1 MYDRIEGR
9 EQEVS
14 RKSFLHV
21 PSIFRKRLPESSKA
35 IDHMILIPY
44 DIKTSKLEVEH
55 SDIKILFTSAG
66 FSQVTNP
73 GHSSY
78 HWLLKLNINKVI
90 IITGLIHLNFLWL
103 F

>member
-1 MYDRIEGR
+1 MKVKIDRYVQMKKKGKSVYTSCNECL
-9 EQEVS
+9 S
-14 RKSFLHV
+14 NWKFLDRKENNKGF
-21 PSIFRKRLPESSKA
+21 KSSMPFERVIRWKT
-35 IDHMILIPY
+35 ILNDHMILIPY

-78 HWLLKLNINKVI
+78 H
-90 IITGLIHLNFLWL
+90 
-103 F
+103 